1 MILRITKDAVQLR
14 LLPTGNAVADIL
26 TETFGPLGWCCR
38 RYFCDGTLYCA
49 VGVYNPQA
57 GEYVYRDAAAGDLP
71 AKKPAAMKE
80 STSLIHAAAMWGVC
94 KDIAGL
100 PDLVLRGDQVTILPV
115 LDDKE
120 RVTGYRLQHRLTAV
134 DRFQRD
140 EAGRIQMVQLVDQ
153 NGEKIVW
160 EGK

>member
-1 MILRITKDAVQLR
+1 MILRIAKDAVQLR
-14 LLPTGNAVADIL
+14 LLPTAEAVAGIL

-49 VGVYNPQA
+49 VGVYNPQS

-71 AKKPAAMKE
+71 AKKPAVMKE
-80 STSLIHAAAMWGVC
+80 HTSLVRAAAMWGVC
-94 KDIAGL
+94 KDIAAL
-100 PDLVLRGDQVTILPV
+100 PDLVLRGDQVAILPV
-115 LDDKE
+115 SDEKG
-120 RVTGYRLQHRLTAV
+120 RVTGYRLQHRLAAV

-140 EAGRIQMVQLVDQ
+140 ETGHIQMVQLVDQ
-153 NGEKIVW
+153 EGKKIVW